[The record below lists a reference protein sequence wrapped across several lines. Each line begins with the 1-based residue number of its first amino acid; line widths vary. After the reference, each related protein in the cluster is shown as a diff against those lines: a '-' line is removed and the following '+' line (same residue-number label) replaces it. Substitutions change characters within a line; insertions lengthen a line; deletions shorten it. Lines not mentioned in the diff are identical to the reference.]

1 MLGLVEVNVGPV
13 PGNVVKTGPMLIRVD
28 KVDVGNSITARDA
41 AS

>member
-28 KVDVGNSITARDA
+28 KVDANRFTSEYE
-41 AS
+41 